1 MKLLLITTD
10 ITICGG
16 IESVISTLMNYL
28 VDQYSYDVEI
38 VSLYK
43 NGKNKGIP
51 HFKFNDKIN
60 LRFLNTDIKI
70 KNSKNKLHSLIILSE
85 RYLKLKNNIKKIL
98 KESDPDIVMTFH
110 HDISI
115 STALNKKYIKGKF
128 IITEHGEFNYGVDN
142 LSRILRKIMYK
153 RAEKLVILAEKSRAL
168 YEKIS
173 SNIEVIPN
181 PVRFKTD
188 KYCDFD
194 SKKIICVGRLAPA
207 KGFDQ
212 MIDIFNLVS
221 ENHND
226 WNLSI
231 FGDGEDRE
239 KIVNKIEKYKLQ
251 DKISIH
257 NFSENIKDEML
268 KHSILAVPS
277 RSEAFS
283 MVIIEGRECSLPCI
297 SFDLI
302 GPSEIINN
310 GVDGEIIEL
319 GNKDMF
325 AERLSYLMENDDIRK
340 KYGIKAKKDN
350 EKYYI
355 ENIGERWNDLFRSLK
370 SS

>member
-10 ITICGG
+10 ITVCAGV
-16 IESVISTLMNYL
+16 ESVISTLMNYL
-28 VDQYSYDVEI
+28 VDKYNYDVEI

-43 NGKNKGIP
+43 NGKTKGIP
-51 HFKFNDKIN
+51 HFKFNDKIS
-60 LRFLNTDIKI
+60 LRFLNEDVKI
-70 KNSKNKLHSLIILSE
+70 KKSKNRFHSLMILSE
-85 RYLKLKNNIKKIL
+85 RYLKLNDKVKRIL
-98 KESDPDIVMTFH
+98 KESDADIVMTFH

-115 STALNKKYIKGKF
+115 CTAFNKRHIKGKF
-128 IITEHGEFNYGVDN
+128 IITEHNEFNYSVDN
-142 LSRILRKIMYK
+142 LSKILRKIMYK

-221 ENHND
+221 KNHKD
-226 WNLSI
+226 WSLNI
-231 FGDGEDRE
+231 FGDGEDKE
-239 KIVNKIEKYKLQ
+239 KIEKKIEQYKLK

-257 NFSENIKDEML
+257 KFSENIEEEML

-277 RSEAFS
+277 RNEAFS
-283 MVIIEGRECSLPCI
+283 MVLIEGRECSLPCI
-297 SFDLI
+297 SFDSV

-340 KYGIKAKKDN
+340 KYGIKAKKNN